1 MTDERMEKLERCLNS
16 VRSAVSFK
24 PRLALVLGSGLGA
37 LADGLELTAAID
49 YADIDGFPVSTVADH
64 KGRLL
69 FGRLAGIDTVCMQGR
84 VHYYEGYAVDDVV
97 LPVRLMG
104 LLGAEILFLTNA
116 AGSLNLSYEAGDLM
130 LIRDHVMTF
139 FPANPLRGANLD
151 RLGPRFPDMTNI
163 YDDGLCDIIRSCARE
178 HDIALREG
186 VYVQLPGPSY
196 ETPAEIRFLGRC
208 CGDAVGMSTACEAV
222 AARHMGMKVCGVSCI
237 TNKGAGI
244 SPVPLTH
251 EEVGATAALAAEKI
265 QTLIKAAVERMLP
278 PSVSEG

>member
-1 MTDERMEKLERCLNS
+1 MKDGRMEKLLRCRDS
-16 VRSAVSFK
+16 VRKVTSFE
-24 PRLALVLGSGLGA
+24 PRLALVLGSGLGG
-37 LADGLELTAAID
+37 LADSLELAAAID
-49 YADIDGFPVSTVADH
+49 YADIDGFPVSTVAGH
-64 KGRLL
+64 EGRLL
-69 FGRLAGIDTVCMQGR
+69 FGRLAGRDVVCMQGR
-84 VHYYEGYAVDDVV
+84 VHYYEGYDVSDVV

-104 LLGAEILFLTNA
+104 LLGAGILFLTNA

-130 LIRDHVMTF
+130 MIRDHVMTF
-139 FPANPLRGANLD
+139 FPANPLRGPNLD
-151 RLGPRFPDMTNI
+151 GLGPRFPDMTNI
-163 YDDGLCDIIRSCARE
+163 YDDGLCDIIRACADERG
-178 HDIALREG
+178 IALREG

-251 EEVGATAALAAEKI
+251 EEVGVTAALAAEKFKA
-265 QTLIKAAVERMLP
+265 LITAAVERMLP
-278 PSVSEG
+278 PSGGEG

>member
-1 MTDERMEKLERCLNS
+1 MKDDRMEKLRRCLES
-16 VRSAVSFK
+16 VRRVTAFR
-24 PRLALVLGSGLGA
+24 PRLALVLGSGLGG
-37 LADGLELTAAID
+37 LADRLELSAAMD
-49 YADIDGFPVSTVADH
+49 YADIDGFPLSTVAGH
-64 KGRLL
+64 EGRLL
-69 FGRLAGIDTVCMQGR
+69 FGRLGGTDTVCMQGR
-84 VHYYEGYAVDDVV
+84 VHYYEGYGIDDVV

-139 FPANPLRGANLD
+139 FPANPLRGPNLD
-151 RLGPRFPDMTNI
+151 ELGPRFPDMTNI
-163 YDDGLCDIIRSCARE
+163 YDDGLCDIIRACARE
-178 HDIALREG
+178 HGIALREG

-251 EEVGATAALAAEKI
+251 EEVGVTAALAADKFK
-265 QTLIKAAVERMLP
+265 TLIEAAAGRLP
-278 PSVSEG
+278 PAVSGG